1 MRIGLYGLPTAG
13 KSFVLDRVTGFETMA
28 GSKLLKEMYPNF
40 IRLSKYDK
48 IRARKQLA
56 INLNQYDNFIMD
68 GHYAFGNEVVFTEAD
83 GNLYDVFLYLYI
95 EPNILKKRM
104 EESDRNRKYLEFD
117 IAKWQLFEIDSLRS
131 YCHEH
136 NKDFYVIDNPEEGY
150 FSNIDIILRFIYD
163 IVNGYSCYGYAM
175 ECSKQIIEGIDELK
189 VTLTDGDKTLII
201 DDSSSMLGYNT
212 HIFDGN
218 FYTGFQ
224 SWRHTQEM
232 ERYLQQICFDDK
244 SFKKF
249 NIKYN
254 LKVINQIAEP
264 CFILTSGVKPIWEHI
279 SDVIGII
286 FFYGEQMSSDTKYFI
301 VKALQNSGISVTAY
315 GDSMNDYYML
325 KQANNGYLVLKND
338 GSYSR
343 SLKGKDLEGIL
354 FV

>member
-1 MRIGLYGLPTAG
+1 MRVGLYGLPTAG
-13 KSFVLDRVTGFETMA
+13 KSFILNKVASLDVMR
-28 GSKLLKEMYPNF
+28 GSALLKVLSPNF
-40 IRLSKYDK
+40 SQLSLNEKDSIRK
-48 IRARKQLA
+48 RLA
-56 INLNQYDNFIMD
+56 FELVKNDNFIMD
-68 GHYAFGNEVVFTEAD
+68 GHYAFGDEVVFTEAD

-104 EESDRNRKYLEFD
+104 EHSDRNRKYLQFD
-117 IAKWQLFEIDSLRS
+117 IAKWQLLEIDALRS

-150 FSNIDIILRFIYD
+150 FSNIDIILSFIDD
-163 IVNGYSCYGYAM
+163 IVNGYSCCGYAR

-201 DDSSSMLGYNT
+201 DDSSSMLGYKT

-232 ERYLQQICFDDK
+232 EGYLQQICFDDK
-244 SFKKF
+244 SVKKL
-249 NIKYN
+249 NVKYN
-254 LKVINQIAEP
+254 LKVINQIEEP

-279 SDVIGII
+279 SDELGMI
-286 FFYGEQMSSDTKYFI
+286 FFYGKQMSSDTKYFI
-301 VKALQNSGISVTAY
+301 VKALQNSDISVTAY

-325 KQANNGYLVLKND
+325 KQADNGYLVLKND
-338 GSYSR
+338 GTYSR
-343 SLKGKDLEGIL
+343 SLVGKDMEGISY
-354 FV
+354 V